1 MPSINPNSA
10 AASAAGAPPPG
21 PVDGGAPS
29 NTNHVGS
36 GRSPPERHPAQM
48 MMGPGY
54 PGYPPPPGYPPYN
67 ASSSPPSDPSK
78 GPPPHQYGFPPGGF
92 SGPYGQSYP
101 PPYAGNGYPPY
112 PNRGPWYGNGYGQ
125 PHPTSGEGRYP
136 LQVQPSHAP
145 STSSRSTRGGR
156 AAGKLPYSPPRLS
169 NSVKAE
175 SAAEE
180 GDKLPKPEEFGTKKM
195 DDLEAERV
203 RNAEAAELRLS
214 EVKPIQSEFHF
225 FVADMRDKLKE
236 AAEKE
241 VMESLKKKGADVSE
255 VDPFLVYT
263 NLNDRLMRA
272 WETLP
277 KEERDVYAGKEED
290 DRCRFMEEDEVASRH
305 CFTLTARVRAEQRK
319 ENTEKGTEQS
329 AEKEKRPR
337 DEESDEET
345 SAKKIRLGED
355 VVVAKV

>member
-10 AASAAGAPPPG
+10 AAASAAGPPPP

-29 NTNHVGS
+29 GAMGS

-48 MMGPGY
+48 MMGAGY
-54 PGYPPPPGYPPYN
+54 AAYPPPPGYPPYN

-78 GPPPHQYGFPPGGF
+78 GPPPPHYGFPPPGGY
-92 SGPYGQSYP
+92 PYGQSYP

-112 PNRGPWYGNGYGQ
+112 PNRGPWYGSGYG
-125 PHPTSGEGRYP
+125 PPMEGRYP
-136 LQVQPSHAP
+136 PQPP
-145 STSSRSTRGGR
+145 VSSRSTRGGR
-156 AAGKLPYSPPRLS
+156 ATGKLPYSPARAVKEE
-169 NSVKAE
+169 SVGD
-175 SAAEE
+175 E
-180 GDKLPKPEEFGTKKM
+180 GEKLPKPEEFGTKKM
-195 DDLEAERV
+195 DDLEAERL
-203 RNAEAAELRLS
+203 RNAEAAEVRLS

-241 VMESLKKKGADVSE
+241 VIESLKKKGADVTNI
-255 VDPFLVYT
+255 DPFLIYT

-272 WETLP
+272 WENLS
-277 KEERDVYAGKEED
+277 KAESDVYAAKEED

-319 ENTEKGTEQS
+319 ENAEKGTEHGV
-329 AEKEKRPR
+329 EKEKRPR
-337 DEESDEET
+337 DEEGDDERAT
-345 SAKKIRLGED
+345 KKMRPDDSVE
-355 VVVAKV
+355 VATV